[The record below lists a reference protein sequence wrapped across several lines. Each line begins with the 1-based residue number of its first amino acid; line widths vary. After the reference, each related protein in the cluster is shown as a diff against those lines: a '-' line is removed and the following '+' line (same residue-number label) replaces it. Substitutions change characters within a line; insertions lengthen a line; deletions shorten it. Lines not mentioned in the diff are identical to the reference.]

1 MHAGYPIIEFISDK
15 AQNLL
20 DAISFDTHASRLFI
34 MQKVIEKYPHIAEQA
49 KTKYDSIKALKD
61 TDPKVIELI

>member
-1 MHAGYPIIEFISDK
+1 
-15 AQNLL
+15 
-20 DAISFDTHASRLFI
+20 

-49 KTKYDSIKALKD
+49 KTKHDSIKALKE